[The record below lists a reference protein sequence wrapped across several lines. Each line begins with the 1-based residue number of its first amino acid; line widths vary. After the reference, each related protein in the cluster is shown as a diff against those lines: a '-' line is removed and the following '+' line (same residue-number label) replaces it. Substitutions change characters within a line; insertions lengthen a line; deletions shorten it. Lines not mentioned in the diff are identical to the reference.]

1 MTIPAPTVVIAITE
15 AETYSSRVESEE
27 HRYEILV
34 GVRIPT
40 ATRSQ

>member
-1 MTIPAPTVVIAITE
+1 MTTPAPAVVETITE
-15 AETYSSRVESEE
+15 TETCSSRVESEE